1 MIRVDGF
8 FRTNAILEFRMG
20 FVRSTLAFPFYVLAF
35 VFHLLTALFTVIAQ
49 KIAGEESGPPRRKKT
64 VSHVIVAAFVIAAAP
79 VLVSLNPPAMDVS
92 RLAPQAAMDY
102 RAVKAEFTPE
112 QLAWIKPL
120 IRLTACIFAENAIR
134 HKLEPMPVSFSPCG
148 GGAVH
153 ATLDDNLIDVVVSG
167 IATAGAIE
175 RPFTVTLQHYP
186 PSTNE
191 NGFIALSIQTDTDS
205 IPMSDGA
212 I

>member
-1 MIRVDGF
+1 
-8 FRTNAILEFRMG
+8 
-20 FVRSTLAFPFYVLAF
+20 
-35 VFHLLTALFTVIAQ
+35 
-49 KIAGEESGPPRRKKT
+49 
-64 VSHVIVAAFVIAAAP
+64 
-79 VLVSLNPPAMDVS
+79 MDVS
-92 RLAPQAAMDY
+92 RFAPQAAMDY

-186 PSTNE
+186 SSTDE
-191 NGFIALSIQTDTDS
+191 NGFITLSIQIDTNGNLV
-205 IPMSDGA
+205 SDGA
-212 I
+212 T